1 MRFILALVLLA
12 GAASASFA
20 QKDPIKFGEIPMED
34 LQMTTYAPDTSAAAV
49 ILADFGEA
57 RISPYQ
63 GKIIFERHTRI
74 KILKPEGTSWADVE
88 VMLYHAGSSDENITG
103 LKAVTYNLE
112 NGKVVK
118 TEMNKD
124 AVFLDRFNKSY
135 NLKKFT
141 LPNVRPGSVI
151 EYSYKHNSDF
161 LFNFPNWKF
170 QHKIPARLTEYRA
183 FIPSFFVMERYM
195 QGYLAPEYDT
205 KNVPQGD
212 YEDKRHRWVIEN
224 VPAFKPEPFMTSEND
239 YVSKINF
246 ALAYINFPGQPTK
259 EIMGTWKRLVGT
271 YMGSAAFGEA
281 ITGNNFLKKK
291 VEELT
296 AGITEPEK
304 KLEVIFDYVKSTLKW
319 NDICDTEAYEL
330 KDVFEKKIGSSGD
343 INIALGSM
351 LDKAGFAVDPVIL
364 STREH
369 GFIRTQ
375 VPMESQINY
384 VVCSVMLNGKRIF
397 LDATEPFIP
406 MNILPERCL
415 NGQGILILATEKTF
429 EWINLEAMSKAKT
442 VINSDLTL
450 SASGELA
457 GKITFT
463 RDGYDAHRSRK
474 KFAEGQEGYVK
485 SIVGNKMWEISKSD
499 FPTMDQINSAVKE
512 IHEVTISDHASVA
525 GDLIYINPW
534 LGFNLADNPFKIEDR
549 LYPVDFGSP
558 FEKSIFSKITI
569 PDGYAVEELPQN
581 KIIALPGGQGKY
593 VCSVTVMG
601 NTVNCTGMLTIN
613 KALFVQAEYPI
624 LREFYTQFIAKQSEQ
639 IVLKKK

>member
-1 MRFILALVLLA
+1 MRYLLA
-12 GAASASFA
+12 TALLFGAILSSFS
-20 QKDPIKFGEIPMED
+20 QKDPVKFGEIPMED

-57 RISPYQ
+57 RISPFQ
-63 GKIIFERHTRI
+63 GKMLFERHTRI

-88 VMLYHAGSSDENITG
+88 VMLYHNGSADENITN

-112 NGKVVK
+112 NGKIVK
-118 TEMNKD
+118 TEISKD
-124 AVFLDRFNKSY
+124 AVFLEKFNKNY
-135 NLKKFT
+135 NIKKFT
-141 LPNVRPGSVI
+141 LPNVKVGSVI

-161 LFNFPNWKF
+161 LANFPNWQF
-170 QHKIPARLTEYRA
+170 QHKIPTRLTEYRA

-195 QGYLAPEYDT
+195 QGYLAPQYDT
-205 KNVPQGD
+205 KNVPQGS

-224 VPAFKPEPFMTSEND
+224 VPAFKPEPYMTSESD

-246 ALAYINFPGQPTK
+246 ALAYINFPGEPSR

-271 YMGSAAFGEA
+271 FMGSEAFGKA

-296 AGITEPEK
+296 AGVTEPEK
-304 KLEVIFDYVKSTLKW
+304 KLQIIFDYVKNTLKW
-319 NDICDTEAYEL
+319 NEICDTEAYQL
-330 KDVFEKKIGSSGD
+330 RDVFEKKIGSSGD
-343 INIALGSM
+343 INIALASM
-351 LDKAGFAVDPVIL
+351 LDKAGFVVDPILL

-406 MNILPERCL
+406 LNILPERCL
-415 NGQGILILATEKTF
+415 NGQGILILSTEKTF

-442 VINSDLTL
+442 VVNSDLAL
-450 SASGELA
+450 SASGELT
-457 GKITFT
+457 GKVSFT

-474 KFAEGQEGYVK
+474 KFAEGQEAYTK
-485 SIVGNKMWEISKSD
+485 SLVGSRSWEISKSD
-499 FPTMDQINSAVKE
+499 FQTMDQINTAVKE
-512 IHEVTISDHASVA
+512 VHEVTIADHASVA
-525 GDLIYINPW
+525 GDLIYVNPW
-534 LGFNLADNPFKIEDR
+534 MGFNITDNPFKIDNR

-558 FEKSIFSKITI
+558 FERSILTKITI
-569 PDGYAVEELPQN
+569 PEGYAVEEVPAN
-581 KIIALPGGQGKY
+581 KIFALPNGMGRY
-593 VCSVTVMG
+593 VCSINVLG
-601 NTVNCTGMLTIN
+601 NTISCTSMLIVN
-613 KALFVQAEYPI
+613 KALFLQAEYPI
-624 LREFYTQFIAKQSEQ
+624 LREFYTQFIAKQGEQ